1 MAKVAARND
10 KTKSNYVECWNRI
23 NACMIGGLKENS
35 MYVSPFIFVIEL
47 SWTLFTWEIYLLC
60 YLCAAVPYFHEVQSN
75 FILVIVWKC

>member
-47 SWTLFTWEIYLLC
+47 SWTLFVVHLGN
-60 YLCAAVPYFHEVQSN
+60 V
-75 FILVIVWKC
+75 FIVLFMCCGALFS